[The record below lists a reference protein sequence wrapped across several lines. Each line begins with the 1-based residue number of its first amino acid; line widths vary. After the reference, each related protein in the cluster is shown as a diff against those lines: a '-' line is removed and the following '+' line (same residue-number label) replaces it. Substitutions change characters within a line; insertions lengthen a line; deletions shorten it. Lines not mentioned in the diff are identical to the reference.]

1 MDASNV
7 LGQLPTA
14 GEWEEWC
21 LEASG
26 RIRAVRVPVATGKS
40 AKAGHHTIIP
50 RPPNPA
56 LFFGS
61 RVEWR
66 GARSQDTLGAGAATK
81 PLPSITSKD
90 GELMPSSLTGIHVS
104 WV

>member
-1 MDASNV
+1 M
-7 LGQLPTA
+7 
-14 GEWEEWC
+14 
-21 LEASG
+21 
-26 RIRAVRVPVATGKS
+26 ATGKS

-50 RPPNPA
+50 PPNPT

-66 GARSQDTLGAGAATK
+66 GARSQDTLEAGAATK
-81 PLPSITSKD
+81 PLPLITSKD
-90 GELMPSSLTGIHVS
+90 GELMPSSLIGIHVS

>member
-1 MDASNV
+1 MDAGNV

-14 GEWEEWC
+14 GEWEGWC

-26 RIRAVRVPVATGKS
+26 RIRAEFLWPQARAPKLDITPS
-40 AKAGHHTIIP
+40 FSP
-50 RPPNPA
+50 LNPT

-66 GARSQDTLGAGAATK
+66 GARSQDTLEAGAATK
-81 PLPSITSKD
+81 TTALD
-90 GELMPSSLTGIHVS
+90 YL
-104 WV
+104 